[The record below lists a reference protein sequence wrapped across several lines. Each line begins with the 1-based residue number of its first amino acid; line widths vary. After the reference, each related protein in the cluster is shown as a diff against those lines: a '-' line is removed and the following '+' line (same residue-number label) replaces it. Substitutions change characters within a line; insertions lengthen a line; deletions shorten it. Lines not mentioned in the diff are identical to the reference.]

1 MEILF
6 APKIE
11 FIVIFCGKCKMQ
23 SAFSGVSCLDDR
35 DMNFHAREI
44 CDKFRCCGNDHGG
57 DEKNQVNAALN
68 K

>member
-1 MEILF
+1 
-6 APKIE
+6 
-11 FIVIFCGKCKMQ
+11 MQ